1 MTATVTYD
9 SADTAYTE
17 LMQRTISYA
26 TETHGSGI
34 IQHFQGSDIAGKEQP
49 GCYIRLSISIPCSSG
64 TLHAKRGFV
73 MSIWKE
79 EGLYCADD
87 INGLGISEAAPTY
100 GELVASIHD
109 TLTFLW
115 DEYATADNAD
125 LNDGAIKLKQRIHK
139 HFLATQV

>member
-1 MTATVTYD
+1 
-9 SADTAYTE
+9 
-17 LMQRTISYA
+17 
-26 TETHGSGI
+26 
-34 IQHFQGSDIAGKEQP
+34 
-49 GCYIRLSISIPCSSG
+49 
-64 TLHAKRGFV
+64 

-109 TLTFLW
+109 TLTFLG